1 MMPGM
6 DRSYRHR
13 LDFSTTF
20 RPATAGTTGRRG
32 RRRRE
37 PGLTG
42 LLATVTLALAVL
54 GACGGSSGGG
64 ETYQQAVSEQEACC
78 NELADPAAR
87 DQCLG
92 GIVRVDDPAVQQS
105 DLNKATYACIERHF
119 VCDAMTGGPTQESSQ
134 AQLDCIN
141 DLSQ

>member
-1 MMPGM
+1 MPGM
-6 DRSYRHR
+6 DRSASHR

-20 RPATAGTTGRRG
+20 RPGAPGQGRPRG

-37 PGLTG
+37 PALTG
-42 LLATVTLALAVL
+42 VLATVALALALL
-54 GACGGSSGGG
+54 GACGGSSTGG
-64 ETYQQAVSEQEACC
+64 ETYQQAISEQEACC
-78 NELADPAAR
+78 NELGDPAAR
-87 DQCLG
+87 EQCLG

-119 VCDAMTGGPTQESSQ
+119 VCDGMTGGPTQASSQ